1 MIAATESILKE
12 VATTT
17 LAAAITAQIL
27 QEALTIQ
34 RTLHLDQDLII
45 LLLLEAVHQEVAE
58 EQILVEDDKKII
70 LIT

>member
-1 MIAATESILKE
+1 MIATESILKE
-12 VATTT
+12 AVTTALVAATT
-17 LAAAITAQIL
+17 IRIL

-58 EQILVEDDKKII
+58 EQILVEDDKKTI

>member
-12 VATTT
+12 AVTIALVAATT
-17 LAAAITAQIL
+17 IRIL

-58 EQILVEDDKKII
+58 EQILAEDDKKTI

>member
-1 MIAATESILKE
+1 MIAATESTLKE

-27 QEALTIQ
+27 QEALTIL

-58 EQILVEDDKKII
+58 EQILAEDDKKTI